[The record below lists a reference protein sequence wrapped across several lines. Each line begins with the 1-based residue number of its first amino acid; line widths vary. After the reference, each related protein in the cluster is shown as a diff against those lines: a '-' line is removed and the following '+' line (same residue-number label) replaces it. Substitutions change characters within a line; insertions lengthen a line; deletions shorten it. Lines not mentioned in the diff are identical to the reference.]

1 MKSLY
6 KQKIDEQQSIVLK
19 NQNIVLYEYVL
30 DQ

>member
-6 KQKIDEQQSIVLK
+6 KQKIDEQQNFVLK